1 MFPVKV
7 FLRGLMPHV
16 FCGLI
21 ASPSKTKLLFGDAA
35 EKVDQDD
42 ARSRAV
48 YLMDTR
54 QRSEAEKALRATLED
69 RLHEDGHIDVRSTRF
84 SLWMLAQFREEGV
97 GKMALDRLDD
107 LSASASLETSRTHG
121 VRDPPVVRQ
130 AQGEGPWQKRERSSR
145 SSRRAATC
153 KAAV

>member
-1 MFPVKV
+1 MIPVDEAMLQAGYKYSRYMDDV
-7 FLRGLMPHV
+7 RIAGALKTEVLAMRRFGTECRRR
-16 FCGLI
+16 GLI

-42 ARSRAV
+42 TRSRAV

-54 QRSEAEKALRATLED
+54 QRSEAKKALRATLED

-84 SLWMLAQFREEGV
+84 SLWRLAQLREEGV

-107 LSASASLETSRTHG
+107 LSASGL
-121 VRDPPVVRQ
+121 V
-130 AQGEGPWQKRERSSR
+130 
-145 SSRRAATC
+145 
-153 KAAV
+153 